1 MELIP
6 VLVDLRSVHN
16 VASIFRTADAA
27 GCKEIVLT
35 GFTPS
40 PFDRFGKVRKD
51 FAKVALG
58 AEKHFVI
65 RHFKQIG
72 SAIRALKKEGKLVVA
87 LEQSEKSIPYDSFKK
102 KLPGENAVALLVGN
116 EPEGLRP
123 SVLEKAD
130 AVLEIP
136 MRGQKESLNVAV
148 AFGIAAYEIASD

>member
-6 VLVDLRSVHN
+6 VLADLRSVHN

-58 AEKHFVI
+58 AEKHFAI

-72 SAIRALKKEGKLVVA
+72 SAIRALKKEGKLIVA
-87 LEQSEKSIPYDSFKK
+87 LEQDKESTPYDSFKRK
-102 KLPGENAVALLVGN
+102 FPRENAVALLVGN
-116 EPEGLRP
+116 EPDGISPAILKK
-123 SVLEKAD
+123 VD
-130 AVLEIP
+130 AVIEIP
-136 MRGQKESLNVAV
+136 MRGAKESLNVAV